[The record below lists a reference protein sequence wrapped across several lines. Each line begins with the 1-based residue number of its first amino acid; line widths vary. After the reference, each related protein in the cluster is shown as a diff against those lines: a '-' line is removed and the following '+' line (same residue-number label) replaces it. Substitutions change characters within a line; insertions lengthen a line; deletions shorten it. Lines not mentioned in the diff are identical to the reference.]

1 MLQGVPKRIY
11 LLLRNTTILSNN
23 VMQISKF
30 KIVNSIS
37 AKQNDFPYPMTLTM
51 VQLLSV
57 AVYSGPM
64 LSFLGVRTSRSDFT
78 WKYFVKFIIPLALGK
93 FVSSVAAHVSI
104 WKVPVSYA
112 HTVKASMP
120 LFTVVLS
127 R

>member
-1 MLQGVPKRIY
+1 
-11 LLLRNTTILSNN
+11 
-23 VMQISKF
+23 
-30 KIVNSIS
+30 
-37 AKQNDFPYPMTLTM
+37 MTLTM

-78 WKYFVKFIIPLALGK
+78 WKYFVKFIIPLAFGK